1 MEKVAVFG
9 VRRVLPLLLVCVIV
23 QGCDRHSVPKPYGY
37 FRIAIPD
44 TAYVQ
49 YAPEGYPYAF
59 ALSANAVV
67 RPHVHEGEH
76 YWIDVVYPE
85 LNATIHCSYK
95 PVHGN
100 LRTLSRDAQEFLY
113 KHATVASAIPEQG
126 FDNPDAQ
133 VWGVYYEL
141 LGNTASPIQFY
152 VTDSTHHFFR
162 GSVYCNAV
170 PNQDSLAPVYDYVR
184 EDVRRMMET
193 FHWQDK

>member
-1 MEKVAVFG
+1 MRKAAIHWGKQV
-9 VRRVLPLLLVCVIV
+9 LLLLFVCAIV
-23 QGCDRHSVPKPYGY
+23 QGCGRHSVPKPYGY

-49 YAPEGYPYAF
+49 YAPENYPYAF

-85 LNATIHCSYK
+85 LNAAIHCSYK

-126 FDNPDAQ
+126 FDNPDAR

-184 EDVRRMMET
+184 EDVRRMMES
-193 FHWQDK
+193 FRWQEK

>member
-1 MEKVAVFG
+1 MLIGACCVCTG
-9 VRRVLPLLLVCVIV
+9 CGRR
-23 QGCDRHSVPKPYGY
+23 SVPKPYGY

-44 TAYVQ
+44 TAYVP
-49 YAPEGYPYAF
+49 YTPVGYPYAF
-59 ALSANAVV
+59 ALSANAEV
-67 RPHVHEGEH
+67 RPHAHDGEH
-76 YWIDVVYPE
+76 YWVDVVYPS

-95 PVHGN
+95 PVRGN
-100 LRTLSRDAQEFLY
+100 LRALSRDAQEFLY

-126 FDNPDAQ
+126 FDNPDAR

-170 PNQDSLAPVYDYVR
+170 PNQDSLAPVYDYLR
-184 EDVRRMMET
+184 EDVRRMMES
-193 FHWQDK
+193 FRWQQP